1 MTTRPHLL
9 HTCLRALLRTLAIA
23 TTAMAFTPSAQAQ
36 DDVVYRMEIGGALGI
51 GSTVTDVNPRL
62 YGENS
67 AAAGALLRFVIN
79 PRMAVKTQMLY
90 SRVSGNTQG
99 LKGFLPANG
108 TQASAERLNFTAKGN
123 FYDLSGI
130 YELHFLPYGYERGY
144 QGYSRLVPFIQ
155 MGLGL
160 VYAQESKALALQV
173 PLGLG
178 LKYKAGR
185 RLNIALEWQMHF
197 STGDELDK
205 LNAPLTIPSSGFK
218 NKDHYGMTMLTLTY
232 DISPLC
238 PTCNKD

>member
-1 MTTRPHLL
+1 MPV
-9 HTCLRALLRTLAIA
+9 LLRTLALAIA
-23 TTAMAFTPSAQAQ
+23 VLVLVPSARAQ
-36 DDVVYRMEIGGALGI
+36 DDVVYRMEVGGALGI
-51 GSTVTDVNPRL
+51 GSTVTDVNARL
-62 YGENS
+62 YGQNS

-79 PRMAVKTQMLY
+79 PRMALKTQALY
-90 SRVSGNTQG
+90 AKTGGNSLG
-99 LKGFLPANG
+99 LKGFLPADG
-108 TQASAERLNFTAKGN
+108 TQASAERLNFTASGN
-123 FYDLSGI
+123 YYDLSAL

-160 VYAQESKALALQV
+160 TYAQDSKALAMQV

-197 STGDELDK
+197 TTGDKLDG
-205 LNAPLTIPSSGFK
+205 LEAPLTIPSSGFK
-218 NKDHYGMTMLTLTY
+218 NKDHYGMTLLTLTY

>member
-9 HTCLRALLRTLAIA
+9 HTCLRVLLRTLAIA
-23 TTAMAFTPSAQAQ
+23 TAAMAFTPSAQAQ

-90 SRVSGNTQG
+90 SRVSGNTQE

-185 RLNIALEWQMHF
+185 RLNIALEW
-197 STGDELDK
+197 
-205 LNAPLTIPSSGFK
+205 P
-218 NKDHYGMTMLTLTY
+218 
-232 DISPLC
+232 
-238 PTCNKD
+238 

>member
-23 TTAMAFTPSAQAQ
+23 TAAMAFTPSAQAQ

-51 GSTVTDVNPRL
+51 GSTVTDV
-62 YGENS
+62 
-67 AAAGALLRFVIN
+67 N